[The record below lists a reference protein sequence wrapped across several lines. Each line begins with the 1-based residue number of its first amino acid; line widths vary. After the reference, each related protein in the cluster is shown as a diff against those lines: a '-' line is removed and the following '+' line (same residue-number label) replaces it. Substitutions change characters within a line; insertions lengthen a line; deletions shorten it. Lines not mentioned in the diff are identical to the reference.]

1 MPAFVIAVIVFLI
14 AVNALYVAAEFA
26 IVSVRTSQVR
36 GMADEGSRL
45 ARGLLGIMSETSRL
59 DRYIAACQFGI
70 TISSLI
76 LGAYGQVSLTAY
88 LYPVLEHMGM
98 GTAAALSVSALVV
111 LVFLTIA
118 QVIAGELVP
127 KSVALQFP
135 VQTAL
140 YTYLPMKWSLGIFS
154 WFISLLNG
162 SGLLILKVLRIPPG
176 SHHHIHSREEI
187 DMLLEESRDGG
198 LLPPDEHDRL
208 QKALDLEV
216 LTVGRIM
223 IPRIHLG
230 MLSIDAPPG
239 DLERLMEKSP
249 YTHIPVYEGERD
261 NVMGMLHVKEVAAQF
276 AARGELP
283 PLKQL
288 IAQVPFVPEY
298 QKMDRFLPL
307 MREKRAQQAFV
318 VDEYGRFVGMVTM
331 ERILSEMLGEFGD
344 EFRTDRKTVE
354 VLPDGRVRLSG
365 MIRRHAVESWLPGID
380 EMDDDANTLG
390 GCILLALS
398 RMPKDGETIDFAG
411 KRVLIERVN
420 NNMIESIVILP
431 DAVET
436 SNGKE
441 GL

>member
-14 AVNALYVAAEFA
+14 VVNALYVAAEFA
-26 IVSVRTSQVR
+26 VVSVRASQIR

-45 ARGLLGIMSETSRL
+45 ATGLLGIMSETSRL

-88 LYPVLEHMGM
+88 LYPFLEHMGM

-111 LVFLTIA
+111 LVFLTVF

-135 VQTAL
+135 VQAAL
-140 YTYLPMKWSLGIFS
+140 YTYLPLKWSLAVFS
-154 WFISLLNG
+154 PFISLLNG
-162 SGLLILKVLRIPPG
+162 SGLLILKMLRIPHG

-208 QKALDLEV
+208 QKALDLED

-230 MLSIDAPPG
+230 MLPMDAPPG
-239 DLERLMEKSP
+239 DLEHLMEKSP

-261 NVMGMLHVKEVAAQF
+261 NVVGMLHIKEVAAQY

-283 PLKQL
+283 PLKKL

-298 QKMDRFLPL
+298 QKMDKFLPL

-344 EFRTDRKTVE
+344 EFHAGRQSVE
-354 VLPDGRVRLSG
+354 ILPDGAVRLSG
-365 MIRRHAVESWLPGID
+365 LIRRHAVESWIPGIED
-380 EMDDDANTLG
+380 MEDDANTLG

-398 RMPKDGETIDFAG
+398 RLPKAGETIDFAG
-411 KRVLIERVN
+411 KRILIERVN
-420 NNMIESIVILP
+420 NNMIDSVVILP
-431 DAVET
+431 GTGSLQD
-436 SNGKE
+436 GKE
-441 GL
+441 VR